1 MNNDHMYMKVLR
13 VGAGAG
19 AFTLWLVSI
28 QFSVAGFSI
37 TLPELAWIGW
47 ALAGTVTI
55 LQLIFNKGVYSNPTL
70 FAAGILAYVYG
81 ITTNIMGIMRA
92 QEILDN
98 LINNFTA
105 DLGYYVPRTVMA
117 IVLALVIEI
126 VPEALFLWAI
136 FLDKANVGDFVT
148 SIIRGTNL
156 SQKKSKS
163 VQKGVQGRVQG
174 QDRTKSDGFV
184 PSVPSGT
191 EFVQTRTVSGQ
202 SQDNDV
208 KTVLSYAN
216 AHKRKHG
223 SLPAVRKVEHDTGVP
238 KTKVAEILQ
247 PIRGK
252 WDT

>member
-1 MNNDHMYMKVLR
+1 MKVLR

-163 VQKGVQGRVQG
+163 VQKGVQGRVHG
-174 QDRTKSDGFV
+174 QDGTNLGRDGTKTGQR
-184 PSVPSGT
+184 T
-191 EFVQTRTVSGQ
+191 EFVPIRTEPGQ
-202 SQDNDV
+202 PQDNDV
-208 KTVLSYAN
+208 KTVLSYVN

-223 SLPAVRKVEHDTGVP
+223 SLPAVRKVEHDTGVS
-238 KTKVAEILQ
+238 KTKAGEIMKPL
-247 PIRGK
+247 RDK
-252 WDT
+252 WQL